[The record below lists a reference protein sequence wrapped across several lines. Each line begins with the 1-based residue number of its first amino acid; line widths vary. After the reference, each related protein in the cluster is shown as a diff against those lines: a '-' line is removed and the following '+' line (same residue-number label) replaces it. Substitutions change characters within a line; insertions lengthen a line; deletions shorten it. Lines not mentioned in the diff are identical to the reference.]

1 MRVAALARL
10 GHSGRLTSRAM
21 AEKVWGKLEG
31 MRTLRAISLATACL
45 VAGQLPPAFAQA
57 SCTPDATKLGVSRTV
72 VIDTQAGPRFGVQY
86 KDASFLADGEVVLT
100 FDDGPSRA
108 YTKPILDAL
117 AAHCTKATFFMV
129 GRMALADPQMVK
141 YVAEQGHTVGTH
153 TWSHANLHQIGP
165 AAAEVE
171 VEMGISA
178 VQNALGKPITPFFR
192 FPYLRDTQGTLR
204 HLADRHVAAFSIDV
218 DSKDYLT
225 HSASAV
231 VGRVLGGLAKSRKGI
246 ILMHDIQASTARA
259 LPTLLAE
266 LKARGYKVVHIR
278 PKAEVQTVAQY
289 DARVMDQAERRRIAG
304 DRGPLAKRAL
314 TWPATVLTQSQAE
327 QAASRPAPRTRPDD
341 DWISNIFR
349 W

>member
-1 MRVAALARL
+1 
-10 GHSGRLTSRAM
+10 
-21 AEKVWGKLEG
+21 
-31 MRTLRAISLATACL
+31 MRTVRAICLAVACMA
-45 VAGQLPPAFAQA
+45 VGQLQPAFAQTA
-57 SCTPDATKLGVSRTV
+57 CTPAPTKLGVSRTV

-178 VQNALGKPITPFFR
+178 VRNALGRPITPFFR

-218 DSKDYLT
+218 DSKDYMT
-225 HSASAV
+225 TSASAV
-231 VGRVLGGLAKSRKGI
+231 VGRVLGGLATSRKGI
-246 ILMHDIQASTARA
+246 ILMHDIHASTARA
-259 LPTLLAE
+259 MPTLLAE
-266 LKARGYKVVHIR
+266 LKARGYKVVHLR
-278 PKAEVQTVAQY
+278 PKAEVQTVAEY
-289 DARVMDQAERRRIAG
+289 DAQVLQHAERRRVAG

-327 QAASRPAPRTRPDD
+327 QARPLRALRAPAPGGRLDQQHF
-341 DWISNIFR
+341 SLVN
-349 W
+349 

>member
-1 MRVAALARL
+1 MRFVRAIGLALVCMTMVQLQPALAQPCEP
-10 GHSGRLTSRAM
+10 GPG
-21 AEKVWGKLEG
+21 
-31 MRTLRAISLATACL
+31 
-45 VAGQLPPAFAQA
+45 
-57 SCTPDATKLGVSRTV
+57 KLGVSRTV
-72 VIDTQAGPRFGVQY
+72 VIDAAAGPRFGFQY

-153 TWSHANLHQIGP
+153 TWSHANLYQVGP
-165 AAAEVE
+165 ASAEVE
-171 VEMGISA
+171 IEMGISA
-178 VQNALGKPITPFFR
+178 VRNALGSPITPFFR

-218 DSKDYLT
+218 DSKDYMT
-225 HSASAV
+225 TSASAV
-231 VGRVLGGLAKSRKGI
+231 IGRVLGGLASRRKGI

-259 LPTLLAE
+259 LPTLLTE

-278 PKAEVQTVAQY
+278 PKAEVQTVAEY
-289 DARVMDQAERRRIAG
+289 DAQVLQHG
-304 DRGPLAKRAL
+304 DRTRMASNRRPLAKRAL
-314 TWPATVLTQSQAE
+314 TWPSAVLTQGQAE
-327 QAASRPAPRTRPDD
+327 QAPSRPAPRERPEEN
-341 DWISNIFR
+341 WMTNIFR
-349 W
+349 